1 MSDHALRALV
11 AANPHTPTISL
22 RDDERMLRAILATP
36 TSTPKRRPKTAITIA
51 CCLLA
56 LGATAAYAALNN
68 MDAAKVDA
76 TLKQSAKDARPL
88 SASELAAI
96 RRSNAADGTLYQ
108 CLKSN
113 GPQTDRSGGLSPS
126 PVTKSACAALSAAAD
141 TLHRDP
147 LVRAAFAA
155 EARLFNAAWYCVQ
168 QQGYEING
176 NRITTPP
183 TKPQLTAI
191 WRAFASCEAKVG
203 VPTVD
208 RVTNP

>member
-1 MSDHALRALV
+1 MSDHALRELV
-11 AANPHTPTISL
+11 AANPHTPTAPR
-22 RDDERMLRAILATP
+22 RDDEQLLHAILATP

-68 MDAAKVDA
+68 TDAAKVDA
-76 TLKQSAKDARPL
+76 NLKQSAKDARPL
-88 SASELAAI
+88 STRELAAI
-96 RRSNAADGTLYQ
+96 HRSNTADEALYH

-113 GPQTDRSGGLSPS
+113 GAQTDPSGGLSPS
-126 PVTKSACAALSAAAD
+126 RATKSACAALSAKAD
-141 TLHRDP
+141 TLQHDP

-155 EARLFNAAWYCVQ
+155 EALLFNAAWYCVQ

-183 TKPQLTAI
+183 TTPQLAAI
-191 WRAFASCEAKVG
+191 WRAFASCETKVG
-203 VPTVD
+203 VPTAD